1 MYYSCGFVMAA
12 VAEPAALAAAAE
24 RGSTLYSAAYAVFG
38 TLGSASQS
46 RERAANSSEHSM
58 TVHKY

>member
-12 VAEPAALAAAAE
+12 VAEPAELAAAE

-46 RERAANSSEHSM
+46 RERAANSEHSM